1 MTHSPLDQV
10 SIRRTCSDDVAPLSE
25 FLAPFVEDRR
35 LLLRTNEELTQLV
48 ETGFA
53 AEIDGQLVGFAA
65 LDIYSPKL
73 AEIRSLAVS
82 PIHQGLGI
90 GKKLVNC
97 CVQLAREKKVLEVM
111 AITSTEEFF
120 QGCGF
125 DFILPRERKA
135 LFLETYRHSENEK

>member
-1 MTHSPLDQV
+1 MPDSPQDQLI
-10 SIRRTCSDDVAPLSE
+10 IRTTCGDDIEALSK
-25 FLAPFVEDRR
+25 FLSPFVEDRR
-35 LLLRTNEELTQLV
+35 LLLRTNEELAQLV

-53 AEIDGQLVGFAA
+53 AELNGQLVGFAA
-65 LDIYSPKL
+65 LDIYSHKL

-90 GKKLVNC
+90 GKKLVEK
-97 CVQLAREKKVLEVM
+97 CVELAREKKVLEVM

-135 LFLETYRHSENEK
+135 LFLETYRHSENE

>member
-10 SIRRTCSDDVAPLSE
+10 SIRATCADDVEALSK
-25 FLAPFVEDRR
+25 FIIPFVDDRR
-35 LLLRTNEELTQLV
+35 LLPRTSEELSQLV
-48 ETGFA
+48 ETGFV
-53 AEIDGQLVGFAA
+53 AEIEGQLVGFAA
-65 LDIYSPKL
+65 LEIYSAKL

-90 GKKLVNC
+90 GKKLVDR
-97 CVQLAREKKVLEVM
+97 CVEMARENKVLEVM

-135 LFLETYRHSENEK
+135 LFLETYQHSEDSH

>member
-1 MTHSPLDQV
+1 MTHSPQDQV
-10 SIRRTCSDDVAPLSE
+10 SIRATNADDVEALSK
-25 FLAPFVEDRR
+25 FLTPFVEDRR
-35 LLLRTNEELTQLV
+35 LLLRTTEELEQLV
-48 ETGFA
+48 ETGFS
-53 AEIDGQLVGFAA
+53 AEIEGQLVGFAA
-65 LDIYSPKL
+65 LDIYSAKL

-97 CVQLAREKKVLEVM
+97 CVKLAREKKVIEVM

-135 LFLETYRHSENEK
+135 LFLETYQPSENEK